1 MIEDNFKKMCGRM
14 GGEYIKDIDS
24 QCILKLSKFRDFLD
38 MEEAPGLNIIDSSL
52 KSGGRMNIEN
62 VENVEKLI
70 NNYYLIWYGKI

>member
-24 QCILKLSKFRDFLD
+24 QCILKLSKFRDLPD
-38 MEEAPGLNIIDSSL
+38 IDETSGLSIVDSSL
-52 KSGGRMNIEN
+52 KSGGRMNIGN

-70 NNYYLIWYGKI
+70 NNYYLL

>member
-24 QCILKLSKFRDFLD
+24 QCILKLSKFR
-38 MEEAPGLNIIDSSL
+38 GLPDIDETSGLSIVDSSL
-52 KSGGRMNIEN
+52 KSGGRMNIGN

-70 NNYYLIWYGKI
+70 NNYYLL